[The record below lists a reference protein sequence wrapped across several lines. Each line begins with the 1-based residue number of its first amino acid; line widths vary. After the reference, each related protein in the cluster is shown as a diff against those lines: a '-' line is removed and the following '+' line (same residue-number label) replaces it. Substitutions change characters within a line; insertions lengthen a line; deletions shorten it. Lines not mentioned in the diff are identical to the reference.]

1 MIISDLTYLETIPE
15 ESNLRGVSGALSS
28 TQTNVGV
35 LIQTATASAGNNS
48 GIAIGNVAL
57 ALNIGVPV
65 QINVLGR
72 AVW

>member
-15 ESNLRGVSGALSS
+15 ESSLRGGNRASS
-28 TQTNVGV
+28 AQTNVGV
-35 LIQTATASAGNNS
+35 LIQNATASAGNNS

-65 QINVLGR
+65 QINVLGQ